1 MRAFAE
7 RGMNIGCG
15 YRTGREQAE
24 ELARENGANVIPM
37 YYDLCDADSAVGALK
52 VVADSWGRLDSL
64 VVNASIWK
72 GGKLGQMPPD
82 DWWSVVEANVGG
94 MSQIARAALPL
105 LRLGDS
111 PSIVLVSS
119 VVGIIGFP
127 GDTAYATSKSAMFGF
142 ARSLAK
148 EVGRDGIRVNVIAP
162 GFVDTAMTAEIP
174 AESKRVIQSQAIL
187 GRSGTAEEIAD
198 AIVFMSEVA
207 TFCTGTILTVD
218 GGWSI

>member
-1 MRAFAE
+1 
-7 RGMNIGCG
+7 
-15 YRTGREQAE
+15 
-24 ELARENGANVIPM
+24 
-37 YYDLCDADSAVGALK
+37 
-52 VVADSWGRLDSL
+52 
-64 VVNASIWK
+64 
-72 GGKLGQMPPD
+72 
-82 DWWSVVEANVGG
+82 
-94 MSQIARAALPL
+94 
-105 LRLGDS
+105 
-111 PSIVLVSS
+111 
-119 VVGIIGFP
+119 
-127 GDTAYATSKSAMFGF
+127 MFGF

-187 GRSGTAEEIAD
+187 GRSGPAEEIAD